1 MNSRKL
7 LSFAVFAAIVI
18 IGGAIYYAKSSGPQP
33 GDASTKVEIE
43 RVMAAC
49 GINDQCI
56 MVDTKCNF
64 CCDFVAINVKY
75 EAAYSQLFDKTCG
88 EFSVKH
94 CKSCDDKLDARPKC
108 VSGTC
113 QMVKWG
119 EEPASLN
126 FKTSAPASTPAPIP
140 APAPVSTPP
149 VSAPVAAPVPAPAQ
163 TSVETHVAPV
173 PVTAPIAPVTTPP
186 ANPPVVAP
194 APSSFNNN
202 TNAFGEDEVAP
213 TSPALSADPVDDL
226 YAPITDDMRPYP
238 AQGHVDV
245 IQP

>member
-7 LSFAVFAAIVI
+7 LSFAVFAAILI
-18 IGGAIYYAKSSGPQP
+18 IGGAIYYAKSGGPQP

-43 RVMAAC
+43 RFMATC

-64 CCDFVAINVKY
+64 CCDFVAINAKF
-75 EAAYSQLFDKTCG
+75 EAAYGQLFDKTCG
-88 EFSVKH
+88 AFSVKH
-94 CKSCDDKLDARPKC
+94 CKNCDDKLVARPKC

-126 FKTSAPASTPAPIP
+126 FRAATPAPATTTPAPIQTQAPTP
-140 APAPVSTPP
+140 APA
-149 VSAPVAAPVPAPAQ
+149 A
-163 TSVETHVAPV
+163 
-173 PVTAPIAPVTTPP
+173 VTTP
-186 ANPPVVAP
+186 AAP
-194 APSSFNNN
+194 APSAPQPAPAFAPAPSPAPASSFGNA
-202 TNAFGEDEVAP
+202 TDAFGADEAVP
-213 TSPALSADPVDDL
+213 SLPADPVDDL

-238 AQGHVDV
+238 DQGHIDV

>member
-18 IGGAIYYAKSSGPQP
+18 IGGAIWYAKSSGPQP
-33 GDASTKVEIE
+33 GDESSKVVIE
-43 RVMAAC
+43 RVMATC

-64 CCDFVAINVKY
+64 CCDFVAINAKY
-75 EAAYSQLFDKTCG
+75 EAAYNQLFDKTCG
-88 EFSVKH
+88 EFSIKH
-94 CKSCDDKLDARPKC
+94 CKNCDDKLVARPKC

-126 FKTSAPASTPAPIP
+126 FRTSTPASTPAPVPAP
-140 APAPVSTPP
+140 APAPVAAPIP
-149 VSAPVAAPVPAPAQ
+149 APVQTQAAPD
-163 TSVETHVAPV
+163 
-173 PVTAPIAPVTTPP
+173 PVTTPIAP
-186 ANPPVVAP
+186 APAAPVNTAPVAPAPAPATAP
-194 APSSFNNN
+194 APSSSFSNS
-202 TNAFGEDEVAP
+202 TDAFGEDQPAR
-213 TSPALSADPVDDL
+213 PALSADPADDL

-238 AQGHVDV
+238 DQGHVDV
-245 IQP
+245 IRP

>member
-18 IGGAIYYAKSSGPQP
+18 IGGAIWYAKSSGPQP
-33 GDASTKVEIE
+33 GDASSKVTIE
-43 RVMAAC
+43 RVMATC

-64 CCDFVAINVKY
+64 CCDFVAINSKY
-75 EAAYSQLFDKTCG
+75 EAAYNQLFDKTCG
-88 EFSVKH
+88 EFSIKH
-94 CKSCDDKLDARPKC
+94 CKSCDDKLVARPKC

-126 FKTSAPASTPAPIP
+126 FRT
-140 APAPVSTPP
+140 STPP
-149 VSAPVAAPVPAPAQ
+149 LTSAPVAAPAPAPAPVQ
-163 TSVETHVAPV
+163 TPVQTQAAPV
-173 PVTAPIAPVTTPP
+173 PVTAPIAPPAAAPVTATPTAP
-186 ANPPVVAP
+186 APAP
-194 APSSFNNN
+194 APSSSFSNN
-202 TNAFGEDEVAP
+202 TDAFGEDEPAP
-213 TSPALSADPVDDL
+213 AQPGLSADPADDL

-238 AQGHVDV
+238 DQGHVDV

>member
-7 LSFAVFAAIVI
+7 LSFAIFAAIVI
-18 IGGAIYYAKSSGPQP
+18 IVGALWYAKSSGPRP
-33 GDASTKVEIE
+33 GDASTKVTIE

-64 CCDFVAINVKY
+64 CCDFVAINSKY
-75 EAAYSQLFDKTCG
+75 EAAYNQLFDKTCG
-88 EFSVKH
+88 EFSIKH
-94 CKSCDDKLDARPKC
+94 CKNCDDKLVARPKC

-126 FKTSAPASTPAPIP
+126 FKATIPTATPIP
-140 APAPVSTPP
+140 AATPP
-149 VSAPVAAPVPAPAQ
+149 VAPPVQAPVQTQAAPVPAA
-163 TSVETHVAPV
+163 T
-173 PVTAPIAPVTTPP
+173 PIAPSVTTPANRAAP
-186 ANPPVVAP
+186 APVVTPAP
-194 APSSFNNN
+194 APSFSNN
-202 TNAFGEDEVAP
+202 TDAFGEDDAAP
-213 TSPALSADPVDDL
+213 AQPALSADPADDL

-238 AQGHVDV
+238 DKGHVDV